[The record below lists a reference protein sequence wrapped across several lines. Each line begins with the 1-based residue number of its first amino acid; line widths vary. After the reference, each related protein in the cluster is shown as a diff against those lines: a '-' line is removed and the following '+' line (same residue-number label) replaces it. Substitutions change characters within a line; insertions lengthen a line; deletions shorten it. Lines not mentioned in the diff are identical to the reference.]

1 MRWNLAIA
9 GLAGTWGFI
18 SVLVDAVDLGAGP
31 LVFWRLAIAATTVAL
46 LLAALRQSASLR
58 LPRLRVATA
67 LTGVGLAAHWLLFF
81 QTIKLA
87 SVAVALVLVYTGP
100 VLLALFAPLYLPEAR
115 SRVALLALAPA
126 IAGIAL
132 IALVGGEAE
141 RPRPLAVLCGLG
153 AAATYALLV
162 IAFKRLSA
170 ELPVPA
176 LNLWTAVV
184 AAAALSPALVL
195 AGDAVPNGIDVAYVV
210 LLGAV
215 FSGSSWL
222 LYLWLLRRVTAQ
234 LVGVVSYLEVVSA
247 SLLAWA
253 ILGQEPG
260 WQVLVGGALIVTA
273 GLVVV
278 LLEPTETAPLEAVS
292 V

>member
-1 MRWNLAIA
+1 MRWNVAVA
-9 GLAGTWGFI
+9 GLAGSWGFI
-18 SVLVDAVDLGAGP
+18 SVLVDAIDLGAGP
-31 LVFWRLAIAATTVAL
+31 LVFFRLAIAAATVAL
-46 LLAALRQSASLR
+46 LLAALRQSSSLR

-67 LTGVGLAAHWLLFF
+67 ATGLGLAAHWLLFF
-81 QTIKLA
+81 QTIKLS

-100 VLLALFAPLYLPEAR
+100 VLLALLAPLYLPELR
-115 SRVALLALAPA
+115 SRIALFALAPA
-126 IAGIAL
+126 VAGIAL
-132 IALVGGEAE
+132 ISLVGSEAD

-162 IAFKRLSA
+162 IAFKRLAA

-184 AAAALSPALVL
+184 AAVALSPVLVIADDPL
-195 AGDAVPNGIDVAYVV
+195 PGGIDVLYVV
-210 LLGAV
+210 LLGAL
-215 FSGSSWL
+215 FTGMSWL
-222 LYLWLLRRVTAQ
+222 VYLWLLRRVTAQ

-247 SLLAWA
+247 ALLAWA
-253 ILGQEPG
+253 ILGQKPG

-278 LLEPTETAPLEAVS
+278 LLEPTETAPLEAV
-292 V
+292 

>member
-9 GLAGTWGFI
+9 GLAGSWGFI
-18 SVLVDAVDLGAGP
+18 SVLVDVIDLGSGP
-31 LVFWRLAIAATTVAL
+31 LVFFRLAIAATTVGL
-46 LLAALRQSASLR
+46 LLAALRQSSSLR

-67 LTGVGLAAHWLLFF
+67 ITGLGLAAHWVLFF
-81 QTIKLA
+81 ETIKLA

-100 VLLALFAPLYLPEAR
+100 VLLALLAPFYLPEAR
-115 SRVALLALAPA
+115 SRIALVALAPA
-126 IAGIAL
+126 VVGIAL
-132 IALVGGEAE
+132 ISLVGSEAD
-141 RPRPLAVLCGLG
+141 RPRPLAILCGLG

-162 IAFKRLSA
+162 IAFKRLAA

-176 LNLWTAVV
+176 LNLWTAAV
-184 AAAALSPALVL
+184 AAVALSPVL
-195 AGDAVPNGIDVAYVV
+195 FLADDPVPNGIDILYVV

-215 FSGSSWL
+215 FTGSSWL

-247 SLLAWA
+247 ALLAWA
-253 ILGQEPG
+253 ILGQTPG

-278 LLEPTETAPLEAVS
+278 LLEPTETAPLEAV
-292 V
+292 

>member
-9 GLAGTWGFI
+9 GLAGSWGFI
-18 SVLVDAVDLGAGP
+18 SVLVDAIDLGAGP
-31 LVFWRLAIAATTVAL
+31 LVFFRLAIAATTVAL
-46 LLAALRQSASLR
+46 LLAALRQSSSLR

-67 LTGVGLAAHWLLFF
+67 ITGLGLAAHWLLFF

-100 VLLALFAPLYLPEAR
+100 VLLALLAPLYLPELR
-115 SRVALLALAPA
+115 SRIALVALAPA
-126 IAGIAL
+126 LAGIAL
-132 IALVGGEAE
+132 ISLAGSEAE

-153 AAATYALLV
+153 AAVTYAFLV
-162 IAFKRLSA
+162 IAFKRLAA

-176 LNLWTAVV
+176 VNLWTAVV
-184 AAAALSPALVL
+184 AAVALSPVLVL
-195 AGDAVPNGIDVAYVV
+195 ADDPLPNGIDVLFVV

-215 FSGSSWL
+215 FTGMSWL
-222 LYLWLLRRVTAQ
+222 VYLWLLRRVTAQ

-247 SLLAWA
+247 ALLAWA
-253 ILGQEPG
+253 ILAQKPG
-260 WQVLVGGALIVTA
+260 WQVLAGGALIVTA

-278 LLEPTETAPLEAVS
+278 LFEPTETPPIEAV
-292 V
+292 